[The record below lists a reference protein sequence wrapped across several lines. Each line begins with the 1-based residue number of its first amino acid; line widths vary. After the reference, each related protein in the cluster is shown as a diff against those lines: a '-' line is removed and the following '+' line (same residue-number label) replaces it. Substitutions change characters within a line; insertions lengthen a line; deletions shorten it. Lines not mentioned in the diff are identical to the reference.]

1 MIFNEKKF
9 DITYN
14 HILYIVQIEQLV
26 LINSVLIDYV
36 CFAEYINN
44 DEMILIGTWKNGY
57 GLPRVRK
64 ATTI

>member
-1 MIFNEKKF
+1 MKKSY

-57 GLPRVRK
+57 DLPRVRK